1 MQPNSINAVVYSQ
14 KNCQGCDAAKALL
27 RQYEF
32 NVEERMLGT
41 GERWTKQDLLSHL
54 PGVRSVPQIII
65 GDTHVGGLKELQE
78 VLAKGVLDWN
88 W

>member
-1 MQPNSINAVVYSQ
+1 MPPNLTNAVVYSQ
-14 KNCQGCDAAKALL
+14 PNCPGCDAAKALL

-32 NVEERMLGT
+32 NVEERMLSSAGP
-41 GERWTKQDLLSHL
+41 WTKQTLLAHL
-54 PGVRSVPQIII
+54 PNVRSVPQVII